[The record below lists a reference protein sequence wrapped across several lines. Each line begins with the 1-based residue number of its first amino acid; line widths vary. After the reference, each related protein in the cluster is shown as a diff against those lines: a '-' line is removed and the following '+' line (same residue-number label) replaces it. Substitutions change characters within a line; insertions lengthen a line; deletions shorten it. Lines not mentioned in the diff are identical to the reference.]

1 MLNIVIFTKNSEKEV
16 LHGDPTANA
25 LIIES
30 WHCGSTM
37 DAVQV
42 AKALVP
48 VVNEWKSLSDEDQTD
63 LNLAKLIHKNCSA
76 MIDGNLFAPKMKNSD
91 ELKRDKDRV
100 ADLLAKYVSGE
111 NDRLGI
117 EPPGDIIL
125 FEAEAKL
132 NVDYEE
138 TKSVYIDTEEERIDV
153 WDVFE
158 FVGFSGDEECEEFD
172 AEECNLEAD
181 GLFPCGISFA
191 DLERFE
197 ERLGKGD
204 VFLSNDEFR
213 EKII

>member
-1 MLNIVIFTKNSEKEV
+1 MLNIVIYTKNSENEV
-16 LHGDPTANA
+16 LHCDPTANA

-30 WHCGSTM
+30 RHCGSTM

-42 AKALVP
+42 AKALAP

-91 ELKRDKDRV
+91 EP
-100 ADLLAKYVSGE
+100 A
-111 NDRLGI
+111 
-117 EPPGDIIL
+117 GDTIL
-125 FEAEAKL
+125 FEAEDKL

-138 TKSVYIDTEEERIDV
+138 TKSVYIDTEEEKIDV

-158 FVGFSGDEECEEFD
+158 FVGCSGDEECEEFD

-181 GLFPCGISFA
+181 GLVPDGISFA

-204 VFLSNDEFR
+204 VFLAFDEFR

>member
-1 MLNIVIFTKNSEKEV
+1 M
-16 LHGDPTANA
+16 HGDPTANA

-91 ELKRDKDRV
+91 ELKRYKDRF
-100 ADLLAKYVSGE
+100 ADLIAKVFSGE
-111 NDRLGI
+111 KDLNDLESV
-117 EPPGDIIL
+117 EPPGDTIL

-138 TKSVYIDTEEERIDV
+138 TKSVYIDTEEEKVDV

-172 AEECNLEAD
+172 AEECDLEAD
-181 GLFPCGISFA
+181 GLSPAGISFA

-204 VFLSNDEFR
+204 VFLAYDEFR